1 MYLNLRTTLGVL
13 VLAIAAFGSWW
24 LAQGPRDLQSR
35 PLSSGNPPPGYY
47 LLEAKLHG
55 TNTDG
60 ETLFEI
66 NAQSAQ
72 ADADSQTMRL
82 DGVRID
88 YQAGADVPWT
98 LESDHGVAPM
108 DQSYIKL
115 SGSVTITAI
124 GQHPEDSLIIR
135 TADLTLQPE
144 SQLATTD
151 SRVQIEMGK
160 KKLNATGM
168 VAYLGEE
175 RLELASN
182 VNGKFNP

>member
-13 VLAIAAFGSWW
+13 ILALAAFGSWW
-24 LAQGPRDLQSR
+24 LARGPSDSQSR

-55 TNTDG
+55 TDSAG
-60 ETLFEI
+60 DTLFEI

-72 ADADSQTMRL
+72 ADTASQTMQL

-88 YQAGADVPWT
+88 YQAGADVPWA
-98 LESDHGVAPM
+98 LESDHGIAPM

-115 SGSVTITAI
+115 SGGVTITAA
-124 GQHPEDSLIIR
+124 GADAEGGLVIR
-135 TADLTLQPE
+135 TAELTLQP
-144 SQLATTD
+144 QDKLATTE
-151 SRVQIEMGK
+151 SRVQIEMGGK
-160 KKLNATGM
+160 RLNATGM

-182 VNGKFNP
+182 VNGKFTP

>member
-24 LAQGPRDLQSR
+24 LARGPSDPQSR

-55 TNTDG
+55 TNSDG

-72 ADADSQTMRL
+72 ADAASQTMQL

-88 YQAGADVPWT
+88 YQAGTDAPWA
-98 LESDHGVAPM
+98 LESDHGIAPM

-115 SGSVTITAI
+115 SGGVTITAL
-124 GQHPEDSLIIR
+124 GQGPGRSLVIR
-135 TADLTLQPE
+135 TAELTLQPQ

-151 SRVQIEMGK
+151 SRVQIEMGQ